1 MAGVSRRVTAFIS
14 SGDTQYWWAT
24 FRYPNDNPDI
34 FIDWSVRP
42 VKPPGHAAHEDHIM
56 ELVRLQVQRTAAD
69 FVYLFEIRNTGA
81 HDTDFELLA
90 SWTEF

>member
-1 MAGVSRRVTAFIS
+1 MAGVSRVATASIS

-24 FRYPNDNPDI
+24 ILFPNNNPDI
-34 FIDWSVRP
+34 FVDWSVRP
-42 VKPPGHAAHEDHIM
+42 VKPPGHEAHEDHIM
-56 ELVRLQVQRTAAD
+56 ELVRLQVQRTED
-69 FVYLFEIRNTGA
+69 HFVYLFEIRNTGD